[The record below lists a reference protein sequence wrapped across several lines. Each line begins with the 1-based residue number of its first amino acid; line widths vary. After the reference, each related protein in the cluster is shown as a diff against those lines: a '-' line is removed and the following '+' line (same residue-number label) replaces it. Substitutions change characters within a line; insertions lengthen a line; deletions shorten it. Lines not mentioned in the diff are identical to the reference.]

1 MVKPVLLFIF
11 IVLNG
16 VFAQT
21 SITGSI
27 TDKDNGDPL
36 IGANVIL
43 KGTTMGAASDVKG
56 IYTIPNVP
64 AGPYVVTA
72 NYIGYET
79 VEKEVMVMGGT
90 VNRFDFELVI
100 STIQMETYVVTASR
114 RRERVE
120 DAPAAISVITKQDIR
135 RESNTN
141 LGDYLKT
148 TKGLDFT
155 QSGIDSYN
163 ITARGFNSSFSSRL
177 MTLTDGRMANIPSLR
192 LTAYNVI
199 PVSFDDVEQ
208 IEIVLGPSSA
218 LYGPNAHS
226 GVLNIISSSPLRS
239 QGTSLN
245 IMGGT
250 ISQADTDPL
259 QKITFRTA
267 HSIGKFGFKVSG
279 VVLRGSDWKH
289 INSDEYEG
297 HDPAFLGRPSF
308 RHDRIAQDNVGELN
322 SPLFTQD
329 MLSVWEGSDPN
340 WVGLQFGDG
349 ISNGESEETGV
360 PFHDWEPG
368 SPIITQEIIDEAST
382 DQFNRYHVPG
392 TNITLWNVTEDML
405 GHGYSDGIDNNGNGE
420 IDEGI
425 DEGID
430 DFSEVWLDGVD
441 NDNDGI
447 IDEEDEQGSTW
458 LGRFGSFIGNWTVDG
473 GGFGDYE
480 YDEDGNILFDSNKN
494 DIYGDNWGNDGIDND
509 GDWAPYFDEDGN
521 PSQIAQ
527 EEFEDLNL
535 NGIWDEGEFLADANL
550 NGIWDAAEPYTEQ
563 NGVEGWQ
570 NAESYTDNN
579 GNGVFDGTDF
589 LWTWTDWDGDGEW
602 DPAEPY
608 EDSNGDGEYSEPE
621 YFVDSNGNGVWDP
634 NESLDD
640 TNGNG
645 VWDQFEIN
653 DIDGNGL
660 PSIGEIGVDESD
672 EGDFNLNY
680 GNLPSVIMDANDD
693 GIDDFPDFNVRNYRY
708 DIRADWEPN
717 DDVSLSVNHG
727 YAYARN
733 INITPIARYL
743 ADGWIYR
750 YYQGRLRYKNLFF
763 QTYLNSSYSG
773 DPKKPTRSL
782 ATGRRIYDRSKKF
795 SAQLQHALELFNG
808 NFRFVWGLDYFL
820 TLPDTRGTILSDRK
834 GSDLRDNNGNG
845 EGGSLTGLVE
855 PLGYIDYYYDPG
867 VDYLKNKSD
876 ILTDTVQG
884 AFADGLD
891 NDGDSDDF
899 SDLNDNG
906 VPDYVDENGNGI
918 CDYGEAEPGV
928 RWAGGSNFF
937 VYADGIDNNG
947 DGDIDEN
954 IDEGIDEPEED
965 NRYVVNELGLYYQIN
980 WKISDKFELIQATRF
995 DVHDRLSDF
1004 LEFDNQKDY
1013 NYSPL
1018 KWEFNFDKT
1027 DGIQVSPK
1035 IGLAYKPR
1043 EHQNFRLTW
1052 AQAFNTPSNNSLF
1065 LDIYITRVSIFKVY
1079 ARGADGGYNYIRN
1092 QDVWQT
1098 GEWDWIDQNQDNE
1111 FSVGDDVFE
1120 EWEDTNYN
1128 GVRDEEEEFTDREN
1142 PLYNQI
1148 RYFNVDTYTYSWFN
1162 PEKSVLFYPSVDP
1175 KIKGYYRGK
1184 AEDLPGVTPEI
1195 VQTLEFGYKGRLA
1208 QNIFGTLDVYASH
1221 YNSFVSGATFITPII
1236 LDKFSST
1243 SGLEIDHN
1251 NNGITNNINDM
1262 DNNIIADPED
1272 LEESLD
1278 GWLSG
1283 LNGITAM
1290 EEIGGSTPPII
1301 VGFINYGEVDLWG
1314 LDASLAIFL
1323 NREWSLNLTYS
1334 HLGMNEFLNPI
1345 TNAYDPINAPRH
1357 KAGMQLQYIPRK
1369 FPLNFT
1375 LNARYVDAFRWSSG
1389 IYYGQINAYTI
1400 FDLHSGY
1407 EINDNLKINLTI
1419 NNVLNHKH
1427 TEIMGGPAIG
1437 QMIVLRLQASL

>member
-1 MVKPVLLFIF
+1 MVKHTLLFIF
-11 IVLNG
+11 MTLNG
-16 VFAQT
+16 VFATT
-21 SITGSI
+21 SISGSI
-27 TDKDNGDPL
+27 TDVDNGKPL

-43 KGTTMGAASDVKG
+43 KGTSMGGATDVKG
-56 IYTIPNVP
+56 VYTIPNVP
-64 AGPYVVTA
+64 AGSYVLMA

-79 VEKEVMVMGGT
+79 VEQDIVVEGGT
-90 VNRFDFELVI
+90 ANRFDFKLAT
-100 STIQMETYVVTASR
+100 SAIQMETYVVTASR
-114 RRERVE
+114 KRERVE

-177 MTLTDGRMANIPSLR
+177 MTLTDGRMANVPSLR

-208 IEIVLGPSSA
+208 IEVVLGPSSA

-245 IMGGT
+245 IMGGA

-267 HSIGKFGFKVSG
+267 HSFGNFGFKVSG
-279 VVLRGSDWKH
+279 VALRGSDWKH
-289 INSDEYEG
+289 FNSDEHEG
-297 HDPAFLGRPSF
+297 HDPAFLGRHSL
-308 RHDRIAQDNVGELN
+308 RHDRIDNNDNAWEQYN
-322 SPLFTQD
+322 PIFSEE
-329 MLSVWEGSDPN
+329 MLSVWENSDPS
-340 WVGLQFGDG
+340 WVEDSLMFSDG
-349 ISNGESEETGV
+349 ISNFGNDAEA
-360 PFHDWEPG
+360 G
-368 SPIITQEIIDEAST
+368 SPTVTQEMIDEAST
-382 DQFNRYHVPG
+382 DQFNRYNVPG
-392 TNITLWNVTEDML
+392 TDITLWFVNQDML
-405 GHGYSDGIDNNGNGE
+405 GQGYSDGIDNDGDGQ
-420 IDEGI
+420 IDNGI

-430 DFSEVWLDGVD
+430 DYAEVWVDGVD
-441 NDNDGI
+441 NDNDGE
-447 IDEEDEQGSTW
+447 IDESDEQGSEW
-458 LGRFGSFIGNWTVDG
+458 LGRFGDFTENWTVDG

-494 DIYGDNWGNDGIDND
+494 DVFGDDWGSDGLDND
-509 GDWAPYFDEDGN
+509 GDWAPYFDESGN

-535 NGIWDEGEFLADANL
+535 NGVWDEGEFLADENF
-550 NGIWDAAEPYTEQ
+550 NGIWDDEEPYTEQ
-563 NGVEGWQ
+563 NGVDGWQ
-570 NAESYTDNN
+570 DEEYFTDVN
-579 GNGVFDGTDF
+579 GNGIYDDGDSFNLFFDTND
-589 LWTWTDWDGDGEW
+589 DGEW
-602 DPAEPY
+602 TPAEPY
-608 EDSNGDGEYSEPE
+608 EDLNDDGAYSNSEYFSDSNGNDIWDPNEPLN
-621 YFVDSNGNGVWDP
+621 DINGNGVWDH
-634 NESLDD
+634 
-640 TNGNG
+640 
-645 VWDQFEIN
+645 FELN
-653 DIDGNGL
+653 DIDGDGL
-660 PSIGEIGVDESD
+660 PSIGEIGVDEPD

-680 GNLPSVIMDANDD
+680 GDLSNVLMDANDD
-693 GIDDFPDFNVRNYRY
+693 GVDDYPDFNVRNYRY

-717 DDVSLSVNHG
+717 DDLSLSVNHG

-743 ADGWIYR
+743 ADGWIYK
-750 YYQGRLRYKNLFF
+750 YYQGRLRYKNFFF

-773 DPKKPTRSL
+773 NPKKPTRSL
-782 ATGRRIYDRSKKF
+782 ATGRRIFDRSKKF
-795 SAQLQHALELFNG
+795 SAQLQHALEFSDG

-820 TLPDTRGTILSDRK
+820 TMPDTRGTILSDRK

-867 VDYLKNKSD
+867 VDYLKNKSN

-884 AFADGLD
+884 AYADGID
-891 NDGDSDDF
+891 NDGDSGDF
-899 SDLNDNG
+899 SDLNNNG
-906 VPDYVDENGNGI
+906 LPDYIDENDNGI
-918 CDYGEAEPGV
+918 CDYGETEPGV

-947 DGDIDEN
+947 DGNIDEN

-965 NRYVVNELGLYYQIN
+965 NRYVVNELGLYYQLN
-980 WKISDKFELIQATRF
+980 WKLSEKFELIQATRF

-1004 LEFDNQKDY
+1004 LEFNNQKDY

-1018 KWEFNFDKT
+1018 KWEFDFDKT

-1079 ARGADGGYNYIRN
+1079 AKGADGGYNYIRN

-1098 GEWDWIDQNQDNE
+1098 GEWDWVDQNNNNE
-1111 FSVGDDVFE
+1111 FELGVDVSE
-1120 EWEDTNYN
+1120 EWDDTNYN
-1128 GVRDEEEEFTDREN
+1128 EIWDEGEEFTDTEN
-1142 PLYNQI
+1142 PLYDQI
-1148 RYFNVDTYTYSWFN
+1148 RFFNVDTYNYSWYN
-1162 PEKSVLFYPSVDP
+1162 PEKNVLFYPSVDP

-1208 QNIFGTLDVYASH
+1208 QNIFGTFDLYASH
-1221 YNSFVSGATFITPII
+1221 YNSFVSGATFITPLI
-1236 LDKFSST
+1236 LDKNNPT
-1243 SGLEIDHN
+1243 SGLEFDHN
-1251 NNGITNNINDM
+1251 ENGVTNNIDDM
-1262 DNNIIADPED
+1262 DNNIIADPDD
-1272 LEESLD
+1272 LDKSFD
-1278 GWLSG
+1278 RWLSG

-1290 EEIGGSTPPII
+1290 EESSGSTPPVI
-1301 VGFINYGEVDLWG
+1301 VGFINYGAVDLWG
-1314 LDASLAIFL
+1314 LDASLAIFF
-1323 NREWSLNLTYS
+1323 NREWTLNLTYS
-1334 HLGMNEFLNPI
+1334 YLGMNEFLNPI
-1345 TNAYDPINAPRH
+1345 TNAYDPINAPKH
-1357 KAGMQLQYIPRK
+1357 KAGMQLQYLPRR

-1375 LNARYVDAFRWSSG
+1375 MNARYVNAFRWSSG

-1407 EINDNLKINLTI
+1407 EINDNLKVNLTI
-1419 NNVLNHKH
+1419 NNILNHRH
-1427 TEIMGGPAIG
+1427 TEIMGGPEMG

>member
-1 MVKPVLLFIF
+1 MVKHTLFFIF
-11 IVLNG
+11 MTLNG

-21 SITGSI
+21 SISGSI
-27 TDKDNGDPL
+27 TDEDSGKPL
-36 IGANVIL
+36 IGANIL
-43 KGTTMGAASDVKG
+43 IKGTTMGAATDVKG
-56 IYTIPNVP
+56 SYTIPNVP
-64 AGPYVVTA
+64 AGSYILTA

-79 VEKEVMVMGGT
+79 VETDILVESGT
-90 VNRFDFELVI
+90 VNRFDFKLLT
-100 STIQMETYVVTASR
+100 SAIQMETYVVTASR
-114 RRERVE
+114 KRERVE

-177 MTLTDGRMANIPSLR
+177 MTLTDGRMANVPSLR

-208 IEIVLGPSSA
+208 IEVVLGPSSA

-245 IMGGT
+245 IMGGA

-267 HSIGKFGFKVSG
+267 HSFGKFGFKVSG
-279 VVLRGSDWKH
+279 VALRGSDWKH
-289 INSDEYEG
+289 FNSDEFEG
-297 HDPAFLGRPSF
+297 HDPAFLGRHSL
-308 RHDRIAQDNVGELN
+308 RHDRIDNNDNAWEQN
-322 SPLFTQD
+322 NPIFSEE
-329 MLSVWEGSDPN
+329 MLSVWENSDPS
-340 WVGLQFGDG
+340 WVEDSLMFSDG
-349 ISNGESEETGV
+349 ISNFGNDAEA
-360 PFHDWEPG
+360 G
-368 SPIITQEIIDEAST
+368 SPTVTQEMIDEASI
-382 DQFNRYHVPG
+382 DQFNRYNVPG
-392 TNITLWNVTEDML
+392 TDITLWFVTQDML
-405 GHGYSDGIDNNGNGE
+405 GQGYSDGIDNDGDGQ
-420 IDEGI
+420 IDNGI

-430 DFSEVWLDGVD
+430 DFAEVWVDGVD
-441 NDNDGI
+441 NDNDGE
-447 IDEEDEQGSTW
+447 IDESDEQGSEW
-458 LGRFGSFIGNWTVDG
+458 LGRFGDFTQNWTVDG

-480 YDEDGNILFDSNKN
+480 YDKDGNIVFDSNKN
-494 DIYGDNWGNDGIDND
+494 DVYGDDWGSDSLDND
-509 GDWAPYFDEDGN
+509 NDW
-521 PSQIAQ
+521 
-527 EEFEDLNL
+527 
-535 NGIWDEGEFLADANL
+535 GIWKYNSSTALMNTYEPFTDENENGEWDGEFKLEAASGPECYFTWNDVEEICFIDWGLDGLPDTGDEGEGNEIQDEE
-550 NGIWDAAEPYTEQ
+550 D
-563 NGVEGWQ
+563 
-570 NAESYTDNN
+570 YTDIN
-579 GNGVFDGTDF
+579 GNKLYDIFIDGLINNDTDF
-589 LWTWTDWDGDGEW
+589 D
-602 DPAEPY
+602 
-608 EDSNGDGEYSEPE
+608 
-621 YFVDSNGNGVWDP
+621 
-634 NESLDD
+634 
-640 TNGNG
+640 
-645 VWDQFEIN
+645 
-653 DIDGNGL
+653 GL
-660 PSIGEIGVDESD
+660 PSIGEVGVDEPD

-680 GNLPSVIMDANDD
+680 GELSTVLMDANDD
-693 GIDDFPDFNVRNYRY
+693 GVDDYPDFNVRNYRY
-708 DIRADWEPN
+708 DIRVDWEPN

-743 ADGWIYR
+743 ADGWIYK
-750 YYQGRLRYKNLFF
+750 YYQGRLRYKNFFF

-773 DPKKPTRSL
+773 NPKKPTRSL

-795 SAQLQHALELFNG
+795 SAQLQHALEFFDG

-820 TLPDTRGTILSDRK
+820 TMPDTRGTILSDRK
-834 GSDLRDNNGNG
+834 GSDLKDNNGNG

-855 PLGYIDYYYDPG
+855 PYGYIDYYYDPG

-884 AFADGLD
+884 AYADGID
-891 NDGDSDDF
+891 NDGDSGDF
-899 SDLNDNG
+899 SDLNNNG
-906 VPDYVDENGNGI
+906 IPDYIDENDNGI
-918 CDYGEAEPGV
+918 CDYGETEPGV

-947 DGDIDEN
+947 DGNIDEN

-965 NRYVVNELGLYYQIN
+965 NRYVVNELGLYYQLN
-980 WKISDKFELIQATRF
+980 WKLSEKFELIQATRF

-1004 LEFDNQKDY
+1004 LEFNNQKDY

-1018 KWEFNFDKT
+1018 KWEFDFDKT

-1079 ARGADGGYNYIRN
+1079 AKGADGGYNYIRN
-1092 QDVWQT
+1092 QDVWQE
-1098 GEWDWIDQNQDNE
+1098 GQWDWIDQNQNNE
-1111 FSVGDDVFE
+1111 FELGVDISE
-1120 EWEDTNYN
+1120 EWDDTDYN
-1128 GVRDEEEEFTDREN
+1128 GVRDEGEEFTDTEN

-1162 PEKSVLFYPSVDP
+1162 PEKNVLFYPSVDP

-1184 AEDLPGVTPEI
+1184 AGDLPGVTPEI

-1208 QNIFGTLDVYASH
+1208 QNIFGTFDLYASH
-1221 YNSFVSGATFITPII
+1221 YNSFVSGATFITPLI
-1236 LDKFSST
+1236 LDKNNPN

-1251 NNGITNNINDM
+1251 ENGVTNNIDDM
-1262 DNNIIADPED
+1262 DNNIVADPDD
-1272 LEESLD
+1272 LDKSFD
-1278 GWLSG
+1278 RWLSG

-1290 EEIGGSTPPII
+1290 EENSGSTPPVI
-1301 VGFINYGEVDLWG
+1301 VGFINYGAVDLWG
-1314 LDASLAIFL
+1314 LDASLAIFF
-1323 NREWSLNLTYS
+1323 NREWTLNLTYS
-1334 HLGMNEFLNPI
+1334 YLGMNEFLNPI
-1345 TNAYDPINAPRH
+1345 TNAYDPINAPKH
-1357 KAGMQLQYIPRK
+1357 KAGMQLQYLPRR

-1375 LNARYVDAFRWSSG
+1375 MNARYVNAFRWSSG

-1407 EINDNLKINLTI
+1407 EINDNLKVNLTI
-1419 NNVLNHKH
+1419 NNVLNHRH
-1427 TEIMGGPAIG
+1427 TEIMGGPEMG